1 MGSSSL
7 DSLPMNSY
15 FSGLLDLSDS
25 AEASVN
31 LELEALMLPKKPPL
45 RQPFY
50 NGMQGEAEKKLPSE
64 VVRY

>member
-15 FSGLLDLSDS
+15 FPGLLDLGD
-25 AEASVN
+25 ETSVN
-31 LELEALMLPKKPPL
+31 LELEALMLQKKPPL

-50 NGMQGEAEKKLPSE
+50 NGMQSEPEKKLPND
-64 VVRY
+64 VVKS